1 MHVSHRVTDS
11 KKNYICFSK
20 VTISPVAVIGQEI
33 LREFIE
39 GMGENVGAATA
50 LEYVMEGNFVER
62 YRKKMSGSSQKIKL
76 LVAVVF
82 LCK

>member
-1 MHVSHRVTDS
+1 VTNS
-11 KKNYICFSK
+11 KKNYICFSE
-20 VTISPVAVIGQEI
+20 VVIAPVAMIGQEI
-33 LREFIE
+33 LRGFVE

-76 LVAVVF
+76 LIVVVF
-82 LCK
+82 

>member
-1 MHVSHRVTDS
+1 M
-11 KKNYICFSK
+11 
-20 VTISPVAVIGQEI
+20 IGQEI

-76 LVAVVF
+76 LIVVVF
-82 LCK
+82 

>member
-1 MHVSHRVTDS
+1 MTSS
-11 KKNYICFSK
+11 KNIYICFSE
-20 VTISPVAVIGQEI
+20 VIISPVAVIGQEI
-33 LREFIE
+33 LREFVE

-76 LVAVVF
+76 LIVVVF
-82 LCK
+82 